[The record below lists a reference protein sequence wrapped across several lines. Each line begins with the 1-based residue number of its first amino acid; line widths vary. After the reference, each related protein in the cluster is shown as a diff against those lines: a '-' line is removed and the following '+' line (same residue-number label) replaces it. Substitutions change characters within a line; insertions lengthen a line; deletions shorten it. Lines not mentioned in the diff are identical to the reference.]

1 MRQVRNSTQKEAAT
15 RHPRAVP
22 PLAARVLAVFAC
34 SILWPVLASAQAA
47 ISGAV
52 HDASGAALPGVSVQA
67 AGPALVGTVRT
78 AVTDDTGQYGIA
90 GLPPG
95 TFSVTF
101 RLPGFSSVTRTG
113 IVLSG
118 TFVATVHVTLE
129 VGAHTESVRVATPV
143 VDVKST
149 THQVPMT
156 SEIVADIPTGRSLAN
171 LSGLIPGM
179 TTVSARVQSD
189 VGGVNN
195 LQNQFLAIHG
205 GRFSDQRIY
214 VDGVSIRNLQSEGHA
229 TNFTPDMSS
238 TQEVVIDVGAAT
250 AEEPLAGVRAS
261 YVPREG
267 ANEYSGSIFLT
278 GANGAFQGNNL
289 TSFAAMRGLTPD
301 ALKATYDV
309 NPAFGGPIVRGKAW
323 FYTAS
328 RFQSNQAYVGGIFEN
343 RNAGNAAA
351 WSYDPDRSRPGLF
364 AITQQSVN
372 GRATWRPVPRHKLSL
387 FVEKQWR
394 SWDEGNVVRAPEAF
408 SRFRFSRNQIA
419 VATWSAPISD
429 RLLIEARGAYHAE
442 SWVNI
447 GADDLL
453 GNNRALIPVLEQGG
467 AFPGL
472 MYRAKNGVYTGQSA
486 PFIRIGSLAA
496 TYVTGAHALKAGVD
510 LVGGSNTN
518 PNTFNDSGLQYRFS
532 NGVPN
537 QVTEFAT
544 PYTLSWRLTE
554 LGAFVQD
561 RWTLSRLTL
570 NAGLRLD
577 HFGTSFPEQHL
588 GPATLFP
595 ERDVTFAAGSW
606 FDLDDLS
613 PRLGAAFDLSGRGT
627 TVLKATAGRYVVA
640 LSPVIGNPVAAVPLA
655 VTRPWSDDNR
665 DFVVNCD
672 LRAAAANGECGAMSD
687 ANFGTA
693 ASSVSYDPAILRGW
707 NVRPYDW
714 EFSAALQ
721 HELAPRVAV
730 SAAYFRRVYGNFVVQ
745 DNRATTP
752 DDYTAFSVTAPS
764 DVRLPGNGG
773 YTVGGLYDLNPDKVG
788 AVDNYVTSADR
799 YGRQIEHWNGVDA
812 GVAVTLSR
820 LLVRGGVSTGRTS
833 ADLCDVASRVP
844 EVLGTPTMTVG
855 GRAIPW
861 SLTQCHMDTALLTQA
876 KVLARYVIP
885 RVDLQVAGT
894 VQSAPGPE
902 LQANYIA
909 PNAIVQPSLGRPLS
923 SGANTTVTLLAPGR
937 TFGARLNQVDVRV
950 GKLLRFGGTRTALN
964 LDVYNLLNAAPI
976 TAANL
981 NYAGTGGAWLQP
993 QAILPARLFKI
1004 SAQIEF

>member
-1 MRQVRNSTQKEAAT
+1 M
-15 RHPRAVP
+15 
-22 PLAARVLAVFAC
+22 
-34 SILWPVLASAQAA
+34 LWPTLALAQAA
-47 ISGAV
+47 IAGAV
-52 HDASGAALPGVSVQA
+52 RDASGAALAGVSVEA
-67 AGPALVGTVRT
+67 AGPSLLGTVRT
-78 AVTDDTGQYGIA
+78 AITDDTGQYGIA

-95 TFSVTF
+95 TFSLTF

-113 IVLSG
+113 IVLNG

-129 VGAHTESVRVATPV
+129 VGGHIESVRVATPV

-149 THQVPMT
+149 THQVAMT
-156 SEIVADIPTGRSLAN
+156 SEIVADVPTGRSLAN
-171 LSGLIPGM
+171 VAGLIPGM
-179 TTVSARVQSD
+179 TTVSARVQTD

-214 VDGVSIRNLQSEGHA
+214 VDGVTIRNLQSEGHA

-238 TQEVVIDVGAAT
+238 AQEVVIDVAAAT
-250 AEEPLAGVRAS
+250 AEEPFAGVRAS
-261 YVPREG
+261 YIPREG
-267 ANEYSGSIFLT
+267 ANEYSGSVFVT
-278 GANGAFQGNNL
+278 GANGAFQGTNL
-289 TSFAAMRGLTPD
+289 TSFAATRGLTAD

-309 NPAFGGPIVRGKAW
+309 NPSFGGPIVRGKAW
-323 FYTAS
+323 FYAAS
-328 RFQSNQAYVGGIFEN
+328 RFQSNQADVGGIFEN

-372 GRATWRPVPRHKLSL
+372 ARATWRPVNRHKLSL
-387 FVEKQWR
+387 FIEKQWR
-394 SWDEGNVVRAPEAF
+394 SWDEGNVTRAPEAF
-408 SRFRFSRNQIA
+408 SRFRFSRNQLA
-419 VATWSAPISD
+419 VATWTAPISD
-429 RLLIEARGAYHAE
+429 RLLLEARGAYHAE
-442 SWVNI
+442 SWLNI

-453 GNNRALIPVLEQGG
+453 ADNRALIPVLEQGG

-496 TYVTGAHALKAGVD
+496 TYVTGAHSLKAGVD
-510 LVGGSNTN
+510 MVGGSNTN
-518 PNTFNDSGLQYRFS
+518 PNTFNDSGLQYRFN

-544 PYTLSWRLTE
+544 PYTQSWRMTE

-595 ERDVTFAAGSW
+595 ARDVIFAARSW
-606 FDLDDLS
+606 FDLNDLS
-613 PRLGAAFDLSGRGT
+613 PRLGAAFDLSGRGR

-640 LSPVIGNPVAAVPLA
+640 LSPMIGNPVSTVPLA
-655 VTRPWSDDNR
+655 TTRSWSDDNR

-672 LRAAAANGECGAMSD
+672 LRAAAGNGECGAMSD

-693 ASSVSYDPAILRGW
+693 ASSVSFDPAILRGW

-745 DNRATTP
+745 DNRATTAA
-752 DDYTAFSVTAPS
+752 DYTAFSIAAPA
-764 DVRLPGNGG
+764 DMRLPGGGG
-773 YTVGGLYDLNPDKVG
+773 YMIGGLYDLNPDKVG

-812 GVAVTLSR
+812 GIAVTLPQ
-820 LLVRGGVSTGRTS
+820 LLLRGGVSTGRTS
-833 ADLCDVASRVP
+833 ADLCAVASRVP

-861 SLTQCHMDTALLTQA
+861 SITQCHMDTSLLTQA

-909 PNAIVQPSLGRPLS
+909 PNAVVQPSLGRPLS
-923 SGANTTVTLLAPGR
+923 GGANTTVTLLPPGR
-937 TFGARLNQVDVRV
+937 MFGGRLNQVDLRV
-950 GKLLRFGGTRTALN
+950 GKLLRIKGARTALN
-964 LDVYNLLNAAPI
+964 LDVYNLLNASPI
-976 TAANL
+976 TAVNL
-981 NYAGTGGAWLQP
+981 NYAGTGGTWLQP

-1004 SAQIEF
+1004 SAHIEF